1 MAFTG
6 IKTKLGSP
14 ECEEYFNSIVYRNDF
29 KDEDNTIVT
38 ILRAMMNEKRLAT
51 FNAKPDVKGKMQVQ
65 TINKEIRFTGETAKI
80 DAGYYG
86 GAHGPFSQAIIG
98 LWLVFI
104 PNKNASDYI
113 KQVKEFDEDYKK
125 LGWSRLEDV
134 SLYLDRSGEILAYQN
149 EKKQATIL
157 FAPTATHSR

>member
-1 MAFTG
+1 MAFSG

-14 ECEEYFNSIVYRNDF
+14 EWEEYFSSIVYRNDF

-104 PNKNASDYI
+104 PNKMLRTTSNR
-113 KQVKEFDEDYKK
+113 
-125 LGWSRLEDV
+125 SRNSMKTIR
-134 SLYLDRSGEILAYQN
+134 SLVGLA
-149 EKKQATIL
+149 
-157 FAPTATHSR
+157 